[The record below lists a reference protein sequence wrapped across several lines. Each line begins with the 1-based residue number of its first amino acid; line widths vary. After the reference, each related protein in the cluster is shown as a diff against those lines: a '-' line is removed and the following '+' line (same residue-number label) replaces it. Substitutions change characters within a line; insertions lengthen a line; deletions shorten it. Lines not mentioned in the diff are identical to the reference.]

1 MQVSDELARLF
12 ANLGRTLNRSAEPEL
27 APADAT
33 VLFTLAA
40 QPDGARLSDLA
51 HLKGLDVSTMSR
63 RISQLIDRDFVSR
76 SPDPADRRAMVITL
90 TAEGHRQLTRERGRR
105 VQLVTQSL
113 EGWGPEDKDRLASM
127 LCRLNESLEAA
138 HE

>member
-12 ANLGRTLNRSAEPEL
+12 ANLGRTLNRGPEPEL
-27 APADAT
+27 ASVDAT

-40 QPDGARLSDLA
+40 QPAGVRLSDLA

-63 RISQLIDRDFVSR
+63 RVSQLMARDLVAR
-76 SPDPADRRAMVITL
+76 SPDPADGRASVLTL
-90 TAEGHRQLTRERGRR
+90 TQQGQRQLGMERSRR
-105 VQLVTQSL
+105 VQLVTETL
-113 EGWGPEDKDRLASM
+113 VGWGVEDKDRLASM

-138 HE
+138 FE

>member
-12 ANLGRTLNRSAEPEL
+12 ANLGRALNRKAVPEL
-27 APADAT
+27 APADAA

-40 QPDGARLSDLA
+40 RPDGVRLSDLA

-63 RISQLIDRDFVSR
+63 RVSQLIDRDLVTR
-76 SPDPADRRAMVITL
+76 SPDPEDGRAVVITL
-90 TAEGHRQLTRERGRR
+90 TPEGYQQLTRERARR
-105 VQLVTQSL
+105 VQLVTQTL
-113 EGWGPEDKDRLASM
+113 EDWGPEDKDRLASM
-127 LCRLNESLEAA
+127 LCRLNDSLEAA